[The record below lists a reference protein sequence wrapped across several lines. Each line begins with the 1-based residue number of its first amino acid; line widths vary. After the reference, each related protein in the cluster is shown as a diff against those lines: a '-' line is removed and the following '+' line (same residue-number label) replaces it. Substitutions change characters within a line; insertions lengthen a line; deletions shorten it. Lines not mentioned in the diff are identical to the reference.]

1 MMHALFYF
9 SAISVLP
16 FWTAM
21 IAFPRAPL
29 TEKLVAS
36 PWIVLPAAFCYVA
49 FAAPH
54 AGELLGVFSSP
65 SPESLA
71 SVMAQPW
78 AASMF
83 WAYAGAFDLFVGR
96 WIYLDATE
104 RRIRHAFVAGPLA
117 VCVLFGPVGF
127 LLYAGVRALHRHP
140 DPR

>member
-1 MMHALFYF
+1 MHVLFYF

-16 FWTAM
+16 FWAAM
-21 IAFPRAPL
+21 ILFPRARL
-29 TEKLVAS
+29 TAKLVAS
-36 PWIVLPAAFCYVA
+36 PWIILPAVFCYLA
-49 FAAPH
+49 LAAPH
-54 AGELLGVFSSP
+54 SRELLGVFWLP

-71 SVMAQPW
+71 PVMAQPW

-104 RRIRHAFVAGPLA
+104 RGIPHTFVAGPLA

-127 LLYAGVRALHRHP
+127 LLYAGVRVLHRRP